1 METFWKR
8 ISGRFD
14 KCFVDLELEKM
25 NVGMHKE
32 LILLAFEKGMVSL
45 EEKGVPAPSKSA
57 IAELLSEHIDLEYN
71 FQFGERR
78 LRDYYNAALKEEEI
92 EIKQQAVRDGLS
104 HYLGYK
110 SFEDWL
116 LKTNRLKMKD
126 EEDSK
131 ETESH
136 LYFILQFL
144 RRNKTTLYIA
154 MSGLIIFL
162 IINTFNSERWMMWEG
177 NQFVEAE
184 FDGHKIES
192 GQLFM
197 FNETQMNRFK
207 KVEPNCDTK
216 FFNADGK
223 AQLWYG
229 KNSKGVLEY
238 FTELGK
244 HPETGKSLRPITK
257 YMIKKYIC
265 DGKNGSEKGK
275 TNS

>member
-1 METFWKR
+1 
-8 ISGRFD
+8 
-14 KCFVDLELEKM
+14 
-25 NVGMHKE
+25 MHKE

-45 EEKGVPAPSKSA
+45 EEKGMPAPSKSA
-57 IAELLSEHIDLEYN
+57 IAELLSEHIDVVHN

-78 LRDYYNAALKEEEI
+78 LRDYYNAALREEEI

-116 LKTNRLKMKD
+116 LKTNRLKMED
-126 EEDSK
+126 EEVSK
-131 ETESH
+131 EPHSH

-144 RRNKTTLYIA
+144 RRNKTTLLIA
-154 MSGLIIFL
+154 MSGLIVFL

-177 NQFVEAE
+177 NRFVEAE
-184 FDGHKIES
+184 FDGHQIES

-207 KVEPNCDTK
+207 RVEPNCDTK

-265 DGKNGSEKGK
+265 NG
-275 TNS
+275 NSSSGNDKANS